1 MGAEADARIQ
11 SESPLKPRLKL
22 TCLPPKK
29 KHPFLIR
36 SPTSRAFPDAVDLSL
51 MVDPEAQEQ
60 YWSNAV
66 KRTEEMLDEVYDRLK
81 ATHGEFAIQTLAP

>member
-1 MGAEADARIQ
+1 MHV
-11 SESPLKPRLKL
+11 PLLHAL
-22 TCLPPKK
+22 Q
-29 KHPFLIR
+29 
-36 SPTSRAFPDAVDLSL
+36 RAFPDAVDLSL

-81 ATHGEFAIQTLAP
+81 ATHGEFAIRLSRPNPDDAHRLSPSTELATFTSRR

>member
-1 MGAEADARIQ
+1 
-11 SESPLKPRLKL
+11 
-22 TCLPPKK
+22 
-29 KHPFLIR
+29 
-36 SPTSRAFPDAVDLSL
+36 VDLSL

>member
-1 MGAEADARIQ
+1 
-11 SESPLKPRLKL
+11 
-22 TCLPPKK
+22 
-29 KHPFLIR
+29 
-36 SPTSRAFPDAVDLSL
+36 

-81 ATHGEFAIQTLAP
+81 ATHGEFVIQTLGPIPMTRIDSSPRTNPPTELATFTSRR

>member
-1 MGAEADARIQ
+1 
-11 SESPLKPRLKL
+11 
-22 TCLPPKK
+22 
-29 KHPFLIR
+29 
-36 SPTSRAFPDAVDLSL
+36 

-81 ATHGEFAIQTLAP
+81 ATHGEFVNQTLGPIPMTRIDSSPRTNPPTELATFTSRR

>member
-1 MGAEADARIQ
+1 
-11 SESPLKPRLKL
+11 
-22 TCLPPKK
+22 
-29 KHPFLIR
+29 
-36 SPTSRAFPDAVDLSL
+36 

-81 ATHGEFAIQTLAP
+81 ATHGEFVIQTLSPGDLSRPNPDDAFF